1 MWLEPSKERKEMQ
14 QRQWGPRSCG
24 PWRPLSHLTQSDE
37 NHWRAESKQVSGAAS
52 VWVVAWTRRFWWKS

>member
-52 VWVVAWTRRFWWKS
+52 VWVVA